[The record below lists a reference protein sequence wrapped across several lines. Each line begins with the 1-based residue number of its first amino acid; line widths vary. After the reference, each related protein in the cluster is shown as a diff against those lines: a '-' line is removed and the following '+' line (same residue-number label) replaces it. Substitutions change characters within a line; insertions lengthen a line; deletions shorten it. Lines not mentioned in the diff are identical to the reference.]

1 MTEKNVTTLGD
12 WLKRPI
18 SWVEI
23 AVAVVAFAL
32 QQVFAPGLFG
42 SSGDSGSEAKG
53 KEMQVQRAPGV
64 EVLEGEE
71 VTVLYTVE
79 NRERDEVEISS
90 AEITFLRVEGGGPEC
105 TGASRAGVQ
114 AKLENHLV
122 GKRIDRQ
129 GEYDFDVV
137 YEGRDTPVPDCEG
150 ATIQAEVEVRVVPY
164 VYE

>member
-1 MTEKNVTTLGD
+1 MTEKNVNTLGD
-12 WLKRPI
+12 WLKKPI
-18 SWVEI
+18 SWAVI
-23 AVAVVAFAL
+23 AVALVAFGL
-32 QQVFAPGLFG
+32 QQIFAPGLFG
-42 SSGDSGSEAKG
+42 SSESDTKEG

-64 EVLEGEE
+64 EVPEGEE

-114 AKLENHLV
+114 AKLENRLV
-122 GKRIDRQ
+122 GQRIDRQ
-129 GEYDFDVV
+129 GEYDFDVI
-137 YEGRDTPVPDCEG
+137 YEGRDTPVPDCVG

>member
-1 MTEKNVTTLGD
+1 MTEKNVNTLGD
-12 WLKRPI
+12 WLKKPI
-18 SWVEI
+18 SWVVI
-23 AVAVVAFAL
+23 AVALVAVAL

-42 SSGDSGSEAKG
+42 SSGSSDTAKG

-64 EVLEGEE
+64 EVPEGEE

-114 AKLENHLV
+114 AKLENRLV
-122 GKRIDRQ
+122 GQRIDRQ
-129 GEYDFDVV
+129 GEYDFDVI

>member
-1 MTEKNVTTLGD
+1 MTEKNVSTLGD
-12 WLKRPI
+12 WLKKPI
-18 SWVEI
+18 SWAVI
-23 AVAVVAFAL
+23 AVALVAFAL

-42 SSGDSGSEAKG
+42 SSESETKKG

-64 EVLEGEE
+64 EVPQGEE

-114 AKLENHLV
+114 AKLESHLV
-122 GKRIDRQ
+122 GKRVDRQ
-129 GEYDFDVV
+129 GEYDFDVI
-137 YEGRDTPVPDCEG
+137 YEGRDAPVPDCEG